1 MCHRHVDEYKNLTIY
16 KENSDN
22 VLGRLEMEFELTA
35 QQQQLEK
42 EVQGYLEEKVI
53 PELEEEID
61 AMPEGDGPLFCQLMR
76 QLGADGWLGI
86 GWPKE
91 YGGQGLSPV
100 EQYIFFDLALGYYQ
114 LPIPVLTLL
123 TVGPVIMNVG
133 TEEQKRR
140 FLPPILKG
148 ELTFS
153 IGYTE
158 PEAGT
163 DIFSLKTTAVRDGDD
178 YIVNGQKTF
187 TSMGHFYDYFW
198 LAVRTDPDASKKHRG
213 ISILM
218 VDAKSPGITVKPI
231 WVMGGFRVNHEF
243 FDDVRVP
250 RDCLIGEENGGLEYM
265 IMQLAHER
273 IALVPHSMS
282 ARLIKDVT
290 QWAKTNM
297 LNGAPVIEQ
306 PWVKNRLAEMEV
318 GTEVLKL
325 LNYRVAW
332 LIAQG
337 IVPHVESAAIKV
349 FGSEHIRRVSDSC
362 LQIMGPFGQLQTGS
376 KWAPLRGRLE
386 RMFRMLVMLTFGGG
400 TNEVMR
406 DMIAMMGLGLPR
418 SR

>member
-1 MCHRHVDEYKNLTIY
+1 MCHRHVDGYKHLTTY

-22 VLGRLEMEFELTA
+22 VLGRPEMEFELTA

-42 EVQGYLEEKVI
+42 EVQGYLEEKVT

-61 AMPEGDGPLFCQLMR
+61 AMPEGDGPLCRQLMR

-123 TVGPVIMNVG
+123 AVGPVIMNVG

-140 FLPPILKG
+140 FLPPIVKG

-187 TSMGHFYDYFW
+187 TSMGHVYDYFW

-231 WVMGGFRVNHEF
+231 WVMGGLRVNHEF

-250 RDCLIGEENGGLEYM
+250 RDCLIGEENRGLEYM

-306 PWVKNRLAEMEV
+306 LDLISIDYLA
-318 GTEVLKL
+318 
-325 LNYRVAW
+325 RQ
-332 LIAQG
+332 IANTKIERSIG
-337 IVPHVESAAIKV
+337 
-349 FGSEHIRRVSDSC
+349 
-362 LQIMGPFGQLQTGS
+362 
-376 KWAPLRGRLE
+376 E
-386 RMFRMLVMLTFGGG
+386 RMRKLVLFSQ
-400 TNEVMR
+400 
-406 DMIAMMGLGLPR
+406 LP
-418 SR
+418 